1 MFQKGEKKSKFVY
14 FFYDL
19 LYYNYRLREVI
30 YEKRRKKYD
39 MSKM

>member
-14 FFYDL
+14 FFCNM

-30 YEKRRKKYD
+30 YGKEEEEI
-39 MSKM
+39 